1 MRICSNFLN
10 MVVNNIKEL
19 LTKSLNKSWKTDLV
33 VKSVIWNT
41 IIEEYKKIK
50 DIDLTEYL
58 KSISLKW
65 NVIIIKTWRPIINAE
80 LINYQEDLLSK
91 IENKLNIIWVTI
103 KNIEIKFR

>member
-1 MRICSNFLN
+1 

-19 LTKSLNKSWKTDLV
+19 LTKSLNKKWKTDLV

-65 NVIIIKTWRPIINAE
+65 NVIIIKTSKPIISAE
-80 LINYQEDLLSK
+80 LSNYENIFLENINKK
-91 IENKLNIIWVTI
+91 IEKIWVKI
-103 KNIEIKFR
+103 QNLELKFK